1 MIQSLNSKLERIAL
15 DPAQETDLDVLRKIE
30 SADDQKSLARDLG
43 FSVGKVNYIVRALMD
58 KGLVKA
64 ERFAKSDNKK
74 GYKYLL
80 TRKGVAEK
88 IRLTRIYV
96 EIKRR
101 EYETLRRELEESG
114 K

>member
-1 MIQSLNSKLERIAL
+1 M

>member
-1 MIQSLNSKLERIAL
+1 M

-30 SADDQKSLARDLG
+30 SADDQKSLARELG
-43 FSVGKVNYIVRALMD
+43 FSVGKVNYIVRALID

-88 IRLTRIYV
+88 VRLTKIYV
-96 EIKRR
+96 EIKRQ
-101 EYETLRRELEESG
+101 EYEALQRELEENE